1 MTDSMNIF
9 DRRAVR
15 MHRDRAATNFADY
28 DFLLQEVAER
38 LLDRLDDLTYQ
49 FPLALD
55 LGCHTGE
62 LGKAIK
68 GRGGVE
74 TLIQCDLSKP
84 MVEQAQGLKVVAD
97 EEFLPFGG
105 GKFDL
110 IMSCLSLHWI
120 NDLPGAFLQIRQALK
135 DDGLFLG
142 AMLGG
147 DSLFELRNSLAQ
159 AEMDQEGGVSPR
171 FSPLARVQDIGNL
184 LQRAGFAL
192 PVVDTDVIT
201 VSYGDPFKLLKDLRG
216 MGESNAVLQRR
227 KNFSRRNTLMAA
239 VERYMADHA
248 GPDGRVPATFDVL
261 FIAAWTPAPNQQKPM
276 VRGTG
281 EIDLGNFLNSDKK
294 D

>member
-1 MTDSMNIF
+1 MTEAMNVF

-15 MHRDRAATNFADY
+15 LHRDRAAADFENF

-74 TLIQCDLSKP
+74 TLIQCDLSER
-84 MVEQAQGLKVVAD
+84 MTAQTPGLKVVAD

-105 GKFDL
+105 NKFDL
-110 IMSCLSLHWI
+110 VMSCLSLHWV

-135 DDGLFLG
+135 EDGLFLG

-147 DSLFELRNSLAQ
+147 DSLFELRNSLAR

-171 FSPLARVQDIGNL
+171 FSPLARVQDVGNL

-216 MGESNAVLQRR
+216 MGESNAVHQRR
-227 KNFSRRNTLMAA
+227 KTFTRRNTLMAA
-239 VERYMADHA
+239 VEQYMTDHA

-261 FIAAWTPAPNQQKPM
+261 FIAAWTPSANQQKPM
-276 VRGTG
+276 VRGSG
-281 EIDLGNFLNSDKK
+281 EIDLGDFLNSQDT
-294 D
+294 

>member
-1 MTDSMNIF
+1 MTDSMNVF

-15 MHRDRAATNFADY
+15 MHRDRAAANFANY
-28 DFLLQEVAER
+28 DFLLHEVAER

-62 LGKAIK
+62 LGKSIK

-74 TLIQCDLSKP
+74 TLIQCDVSIP
-84 MVEQAQGLKVVAD
+84 MVERASGLRVVAD

-110 IMSCLSLHWI
+110 VMSCLSLHWV

-135 DDGLFLG
+135 EDGLFLG

-147 DSLFELRNSLAQ
+147 DSLFELRNSFAR

-216 MGESNAVLQRR
+216 MGESNAVHQRR

-239 VERYMADHA
+239 VERYMTDHS

-281 EIDLGNFLNSDKK
+281 EINLGNFLNSD
-294 D
+294 DT